1 MHTMTRPVY
10 FTPEICQ
17 IGIQTENILC
27 QSGNLSDFKENSL
40 FDQFTQTA
48 D

>member
-1 MHTMTRPVY
+1 MTRPVY
-10 FTPEICQ
+10 IVPEIYL

-27 QSGNLSDFKENSL
+27 QSGNLSDFVENSL

-48 D
+48 E